1 MDRQIYMLAILMT
14 HSSLNDIFSTNV
26 GFAMNDEIVPALIVT
41 GFHSYDKSNKIA
53 PNSQPFCST
62 EPE

>member
-1 MDRQIYMLAILMT
+1 MDRQIYMLAVLT
-14 HSSLNDIFSTNV
+14 AHSSLNDIFGPNV

-53 PNSQPFCST
+53 PNSRPFCST

>member
-1 MDRQIYMLAILMT
+1 MT
-14 HSSLNDIFSTNV
+14 HSSLNDIFGANV
-26 GFAMNDEIVPALIVT
+26 GFAMNGEIVPALIVT

-53 PNSQPFCST
+53 PNSRPFCST